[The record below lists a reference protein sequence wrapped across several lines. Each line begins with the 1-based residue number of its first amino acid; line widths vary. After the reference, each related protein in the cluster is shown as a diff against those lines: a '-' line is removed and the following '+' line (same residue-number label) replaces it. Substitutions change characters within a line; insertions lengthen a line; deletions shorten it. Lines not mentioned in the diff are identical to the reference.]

1 MPAPAIF
8 WFRRDLRL
16 ADNPGLDAALAAG
29 GPVILLYI
37 RGRRT
42 GAQRAPGAASDWW
55 LDKSLAALGRDIA
68 DRGGQLALRSGDPAD
83 IIPDIIR
90 ETGTGS
96 VYWNRRYGEADR
108 AADAALKAQLT
119 EAGCKVASFN
129 GHLLTEP
136 WTCKTGSGGPYRVF
150 TPYWKSVRAVY
161 APPPR
166 LPAPDRLNTL
176 ALSSDHLEDWGLH
189 PSGPDWS
196 TGFGPVWT
204 PGEAGARARL
214 DAFLSVGLATY
225 RDHRNRPDVETGTSR
240 LSPHLA
246 FGEISPAAIWRATQQ
261 AMEDGRRNIPDDDA
275 SVFMSELVWRE
286 FSYVLLYHY
295 PHLATGNYNPAFDA
309 MPWRDSE
316 ADYQSWCRG
325 ETGYPMVDAGMRQLW
340 QTGWMHNRVRMIA
353 ASFLTKHLLLPWQKG
368 EAWFWDTLVDADP
381 AANAASWQWTA
392 GSGADAAPY
401 FRVFNPISQGEKFDE
416 TGAYVRKYCPEIAN
430 LPDKYLFAPWT
441 ADKATLAKAGVELGR
456 TYPKPIVDHATGRQ
470 RALDAYEQVKAARTG

>member
-1 MPAPAIF
+1 MPAPALF

-37 RGRRT
+37 RERAA
-42 GAQRAPGAASDWW
+42 GARRAPGAASDWW

-68 DRGGQLALRSGDPAD
+68 ARGGQLVLRSGDPAD
-83 IIPDIIR
+83 ILPDIIR
-90 ETGTGS
+90 ETGAGS
-96 VYWNRRYGEADR
+96 LFWNRRYGEADR
-108 AADAALKAQLT
+108 TADAALKTQLT

-136 WTCKTGSGGPYRVF
+136 WTYKTGSGGPYRVF
-150 TPYWKSVRAVY
+150 TPYWKSVRADY
-161 APPPR
+161 APPAP
-166 LPAPDRLNTL
+166 LPAPDRLDTP
-176 ALSSDHLEDWGLH
+176 ALSSDRLEDWGLH

-214 DAFLSVGLATY
+214 DAFLSGGLATY

-246 FGEISPAAIWRATQQ
+246 FGEISPATIWRATRQ
-261 AMEDGRRNIPDDDA
+261 AIEDGRRNIPDDQA
-275 SVFMSELVWRE
+275 SVFLSELVWRE

-316 ADYQSWCRG
+316 ADYLSWCRG

-340 QTGWMHNRVRMIA
+340 QTGWMHNRVRMIV

-430 LPDKYLFAPWT
+430 LPDKCLFAPWT
-441 ADKATLAKAGVELGR
+441 ADKATLAKAGVELGK
-456 TYPKPIVDHATGRQ
+456 TYPVPIVDHAAARQ
-470 RALDAYEQVKAARTG
+470 RALDAYDQVKAARTG